1 MVRSSEPGFQHPE
14 GEPAQIGLC
23 PFCKPNRFSEQLK
36 SPKFPIF
43 SSEISR
49 SFPSSP
55 LDQMPINSLSSESTN
70 RPGKVSQNPQPG
82 FSWFHSRGGS
92 QVAKATDCKSVTRGF
107 DSLSP
112 LFKRRFRSSEFAVF
126 FTRLRYFVPV
136 SPMPQSSLENRIF
149 ERLRDWQRQ
158 YPGGD
163 GPRDLQLEQDIYT
176 FLYSELRH
184 VAPLLPGLGH
194 RANHPAADVSARF
207 TEVLNQAFTRI
218 LEKYPDRLMRTQ
230 SRRQLTG
237 YVSRTMSSLMLNHY
251 RSQRAF
257 QRALQSHEVSSR
269 EDAEVQDILSQITS
283 TRATHFENRHGLP
296 FESALELLQ
305 HWESSD
311 DPDLRAC
318 SEALRLRY
326 VDGLSYDDIAT
337 ALDQPRS
344 EIELLLRRGRY
355 RLKTLRLEEPEP

>member
-1 MVRSSEPGFQHPE
+1 
-14 GEPAQIGLC
+14 
-23 PFCKPNRFSEQLK
+23 
-36 SPKFPIF
+36 
-43 SSEISR
+43 
-49 SFPSSP
+49 
-55 LDQMPINSLSSESTN
+55 
-70 RPGKVSQNPQPG
+70 
-82 FSWFHSRGGS
+82 
-92 QVAKATDCKSVTRGF
+92 VAKATDCKSVTRGF

-112 LFKRRFRSSEFAVF
+112 LFSQRRFRISDLAVFLRACVSLFAV
-126 FTRLRYFVPV
+126 
-136 SPMPQSSLENRIF
+136 SSMPQTSLENRIF
-149 ERLRDWQRQ
+149 ERLREWQRQ
-158 YPGGD
+158 YPGGS
-163 GPRDLQLEQDIYT
+163 GPRDVELEQDIYT
-176 FLYSELRH
+176 FLYAELRH
-184 VAPLLPGLGH
+184 VAPLLPGLGP
-194 RANHPAADVSARF
+194 RANDAAADVSARF

-257 QRALQSHEVSSR
+257 QRALRSHEVSNR

-283 TRATHFENRHGLP
+283 ARAAHFENRHGLP

-311 DPDLRAC
+311 DAELKAC

-355 RLKTLRLEEPEP
+355 RLKTLRLEEPER